1 MIADIVLVVLAVALL
16 PAGQGHVQKGPA
28 VTIRVHVW
36 TATPTTDPPSDE
48 ERGRLDSVRDLTEAL
63 RRESKLV
70 LVDSPDEAQV
80 SVEVVNREER
90 DLGGGG
96 FGGSELTPLR
106 ETIVRLQVRAGA
118 QMGEM
123 KGSGRGSWSAAA
135 KDVAKRLV
143 AWIENHGVAREAPR
157 LLDED

>member
-1 MIADIVLVVLAVALL
+1 MIAAIVLFVLAVDHL
-16 PAGQGHVQKGPA
+16 PAEQGHAQKHPA
-28 VTIRVHVW
+28 VTVRVHVW
-36 TATPTTDPPSDE
+36 TAPPTTDPPSDD

-106 ETIVRLQVRAGA
+106 ETIVRS
-118 QMGEM
+118 
-123 KGSGRGSWSAAA
+123 GSGRCADW
-135 KDVAKRLV
+135 R
-143 AWIENHGVAREAPR
+143 IEGQRPR
-157 LLDED
+157 LMECCREGRRETPRRLD